1 MLCRHR
7 PPVAYDLLSINI
19 GSTPWLGEVPGAEL
33 HAVPAKPIRRFT
45 VLGPRTDDGGGP
57 ATR

>member
-1 MLCRHR
+1 
-7 PPVAYDLLSINI
+7 VAYDLLSINI